1 MLVAGLSTV
10 DLGLLDVAL
19 RSASRTAFAQESIS
33 LRIRRGGRGVEVV
46 VDGVGAQPLLEQR
59 LNGQAWE
66 GRLQTKGTPGVIGGR
81 QQLSAPA
88 SGLKSV
94 SITGSGN
101 AYRLEVIPE
110 LGQALQEPVVSADGR
125 NLILQFP
132 GLVSVPTLQTGR
144 LDLTTPGAV
153 PQARYAP
160 LYVRERWHHRLEIW
174 LWARWCCKTAAL

>member
-1 MLVAGLSTV
+1 MPFTPSRLTALFLVAGLSTV
-10 DLGLLDVAL
+10 DLGLLDVAV
-19 RSASRTAFAQESIS
+19 RSASRTALAQESIS

-94 SITGSGN
+94 SITGS
-101 AYRLEVIPE
+101 
-110 LGQALQEPVVSADGR
+110 
-125 NLILQFP
+125 
-132 GLVSVPTLQTGR
+132 
-144 LDLTTPGAV
+144 
-153 PQARYAP
+153 
-160 LYVRERWHHRLEIW
+160 
-174 LWARWCCKTAAL
+174 CKACPSSGITSRR